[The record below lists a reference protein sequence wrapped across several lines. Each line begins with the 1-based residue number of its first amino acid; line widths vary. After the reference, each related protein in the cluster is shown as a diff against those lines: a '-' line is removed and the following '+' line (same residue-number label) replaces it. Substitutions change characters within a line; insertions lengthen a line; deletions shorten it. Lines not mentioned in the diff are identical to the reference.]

1 MVEVLVWCFVLMAAA
16 FTCVAGGRRVVAMIF
31 DLAGRSTDSRDS
43 PAVISVVEFVHVAS
57 FLAGKLE
64 EKTQPNP
71 KKTAHPDPNKQGKVH
86 HDHGRHIHIY

>member
-1 MVEVLVWCFVLMAAA
+1 MVEVLVWCWVLMAAA

-64 EKTQPNP
+64 EKNPTKP
-71 KKTAHPDPNKQGKVH
+71 KKNSPPRPKQTRQGSP
-86 HDHGRHIHIY
+86 